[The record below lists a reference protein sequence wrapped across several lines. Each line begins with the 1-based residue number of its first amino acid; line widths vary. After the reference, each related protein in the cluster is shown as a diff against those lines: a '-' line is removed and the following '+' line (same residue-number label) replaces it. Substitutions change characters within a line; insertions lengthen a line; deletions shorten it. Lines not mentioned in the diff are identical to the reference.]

1 MYKRRSPVKV
11 VNHEPAASITGG
23 QLNGRDMC
31 RTPYA
36 TVAPI
41 ITPISKILTDQR
53 AGGPRQVDDPTSGK
67 VVVAVAAQPAVG
79 PPRPVRLDR
88 VDDAR
93 HDDGDHDVAVVVGA
107 LGDRAGDDG
116 RAGGGEGAL
125 RSYKYSIIE

>member
-1 MYKRRSPVKV
+1 M
-11 VNHEPAASITGG
+11 
-23 QLNGRDMC
+23 
-31 RTPYA
+31 
-36 TVAPI
+36 
-41 ITPISKILTDQR
+41 
-53 AGGPRQVDDPTSGK
+53 DDPTSCK
-67 VVVAVAAQPAVG
+67 VVVAVAAQPAVR

-125 RSYKYSIIE
+125 WNYKYSIIE

>member
-1 MYKRRSPVKV
+1 M
-11 VNHEPAASITGG
+11 
-23 QLNGRDMC
+23 
-31 RTPYA
+31 
-36 TVAPI
+36 
-41 ITPISKILTDQR
+41 
-53 AGGPRQVDDPTSGK
+53 DDPTAGK
-67 VVVAVAAQPAVG
+67 VVVPVAAQPAVR

-125 RSYKYSIIE
+125 RSYKYSIIRVNLLSVKCLPT